1 MSLIFRRLNSAYERR
16 LAEDA
21 LVDLWVAFE
30 ALVVPDSTTELRYR
44 ASLRIAR
51 LAGTSF
57 DERQAAFLTA
67 RSSYDARSKVVH
79 GSTGPPDLDALT
91 EKTRLL
97 ARTAL
102 NTWLLDPEMSV
113 EALDRSLLE

>member
-30 ALVVPDSTTELRYR
+30 AFVVPDSTTELRYR

-51 LAGTSF
+51 LVGTSYN
-57 DERQAAFLTA
+57 ERQAAFLTA

-79 GSTGPPDLDALT
+79 GGTVPTDLDALT
-91 EKTRLL
+91 EQTRLL
-97 ARTAL
+97 ARNAL
-102 NTWLLDPEMSV
+102 NRWLLDPDMSI
-113 EALDRSLLE
+113 ETLDRSLLE